1 MSLRGKILIGLIS
14 IFCFCLGVTATI
26 MFSSNRSFQS
36 ALPGARAYTLRL
48 RSSRLERNFRVGVSS
63 QSFEDNVMSQ
73 TISDMS
79 SLADAQ
85 TLDRL
90 ALQVSRL
97 ESSGRAY
104 LGVHIRSGDNC
115 AIVYRTEYGTPA
127 YSVFR
132 SDDAIIAIGTFVVTD
147 ADSLRR
153 ALVKIEPG
161 VPVSVRYYRDGS
173 IESAT
178 VYPISMQVGQLPYS
192 HRALG
197 IAYESAGRPGDAA
210 QQFESYR
217 REARIS
223 SDVED
228 YYHPVR

>member
-1 MSLRGKILIGLIS
+1 
-14 IFCFCLGVTATI
+14 
-26 MFSSNRSFQS
+26 
-36 ALPGARAYTLRL
+36 
-48 RSSRLERNFRVGVSS
+48 
-63 QSFEDNVMSQ
+63 MSQ
-73 TISDMS
+73 TISDLN
-79 SLADAQ
+79 SLADTQ

-90 ALQVSRL
+90 AVQVSRL

-127 YSVFR
+127 RSVFQ
-132 SDDAIIAIGTFVVTD
+132 SDDAIIAIGSSVVTD

-153 ALVKIEPG
+153 ALVTIEPG

-173 IESAT
+173 VESTT
-178 VYPISMQVGQLPYS
+178 VTPISISVGQLPYS

-197 IAYESAGRPGDAA
+197 IAYESAGRQEDAA
-210 QQFESYR
+210 RQFESYR

-223 SDVED
+223 CDVEE